1 MCKGVPLQAY
11 TLGLLDATGLQH
23 VCMEAATDLRR
34 ARARYAIDN
43 VDWAKC
49 VRQLNKD
56 IKTANQ
62 ILADE
67 LKVRIGRDTPLQVM
81 LCQSYQHCSRH
92 FEPPFKNAQESLHA
106 LHVRLSMLLCLC
118 TTASGGISH
127 LTGCVSCCAM

>member
-1 MCKGVPLQAY
+1 MLDACHLVRTQAY
-11 TLGLLDATGLQH
+11 TLGLLDATGVQH

-62 ILADE
+62 VLTDE
-67 LKVRIGRDTPLQVM
+67 LKVRIGRATHLQVM
-81 LCQSYQHCSRH
+81 LC
-92 FEPPFKNAQESLHA
+92 
-106 LHVRLSMLLCLC
+106 
-118 TTASGGISH
+118 
-127 LTGCVSCCAM
+127 

>member
-1 MCKGVPLQAY
+1 MLDRCGSDQLQAY

-62 ILADE
+62 VLSDE
-67 LKVRIGRDTPLQVM
+67 LKVSIGRDSHLQVM
-81 LCQSYQHCSRH
+81 LCQQCWHPSKPLEPLFNMPSCLPETPFPFQIEHAAVTIHCS
-92 FEPPFKNAQESLHA
+92 
-106 LHVRLSMLLCLC
+106 
-118 TTASGGISH
+118 IW
-127 LTGCVSCCAM
+127 